1 MTVKDAVL
9 GWARAYGA
17 YVRYEGRECVTML
30 QAMWIAGHLDI
41 SWEDVAQA
49 FTEGVDNPT
58 PYLMGWVA
66 QIMHNDPTADMDT
79 VAPLDDLGKFDGTS
93 EYKQGCIDAADAAR
107 VIWRHLKQPEKHKRT
122 RARRRKE
129 VKEDVQSG

>member
-9 GWARAYGA
+9 GWARAFGA
-17 YVRYEGRECVTML
+17 YVKYGGRECATML
-30 QAMWIAGHLDI
+30 QAMWTAGHLGI
-41 SWEDVAQA
+41 SWEDVGQA
-49 FTEGVDNPT
+49 FTEGMDNPT

-79 VAPLDDLGKFDGTS
+79 VSPMDDLGRFDETP

-107 VIWRHLKQPEKHKRT
+107 VIWKHLKPSKKHKRS
-122 RARRRKE
+122 KSKKQEE
-129 VKEDVQSG
+129 VE